1 MFLFF
6 SFFFSRLL
14 IWDQLIDMIDDIFSL
29 ASPSRTRLYIG
40 LVCCCCWYYY
50 DYYCS
55 KRIFLRLSRKE
66 EEKKTKMHFFCLP
79 SSFLNMYII
88 KKQRNK
94 HRYTTN
100 YDKLG
105 LTLSYARRKKNVP
118 IRNRWFSLFHLD
130 FRQCTNRALAKL
142 YVKDEAIELAK
153 VNRNRFNDWLM
164 IHSFFVLTFAGTSTS
179 VSHVSSVTQR
189 RSWITWYWS
198 INSNIILLLLLLLF
212 FSSLFSK
219 KKINKETKNELSN
232 NNDVVN
238 NHLSDK

>member
-1 MFLFF
+1 MQNSWGIFSIVQQGLSCFMFPFFF
-6 SFFFSRLL
+6 SFFFFSRLL

-29 ASPSRTRLYIG
+29 ASWSRSRLFEG

-66 EEKKTKMHFFCLP
+66 EEKKRRCIFFCLP

-100 YDKLG
+100 YDKFG

-118 IRNRWFSLFHLD
+118 IRNRWFFPFYLD

-142 YVKDEAIELAK
+142 YVKDEEIELAK
-153 VNRNRFNDWLM
+153 VNRNLFNDWL
-164 IHSFFVLTFAGTSTS
+164 ITHSFIFRIGICR
-179 VSHVSSVTQR
+179 HVYFC
-189 RSWITWYWS
+189 ITCVVCH
-198 INSNIILLLLLLLF
+198 
-212 FSSLFSK
+212 SK
-219 KKINKETKNELSN
+219 KVLNYLVLK
-232 NNDVVN
+232 
-238 NHLSDK
+238 H